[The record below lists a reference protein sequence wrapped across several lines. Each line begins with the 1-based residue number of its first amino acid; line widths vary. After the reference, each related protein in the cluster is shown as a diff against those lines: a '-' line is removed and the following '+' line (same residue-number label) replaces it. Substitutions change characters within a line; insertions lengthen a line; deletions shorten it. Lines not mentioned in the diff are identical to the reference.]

1 MLLIP
6 LWAERYKELGDKWL
20 LLFQATGTAIGLES
34 CSAGGVGVLRNFASK
49 RKYFE
54 CFMFMVAIC
63 IHVWSEGKQRAN
75 YVCSCVFTMWDKQHQ
90 DS

>member
-34 CSAGGVGVLRNFASK
+34 CSAGGVGVL
-49 RKYFE
+49 
-54 CFMFMVAIC
+54 
-63 IHVWSEGKQRAN
+63 
-75 YVCSCVFTMWDKQHQ
+75 
-90 DS
+90 